1 MANARIKR
9 DTSATR
15 DLDDR
20 LASRAGE
27 VVASRNSASEA
38 DLARKERL
46 DAFRDKWA
54 NSALPDL
61 PKDII
66 PGFHLCWLSTTNT
79 YDSIDK
85 RMALGYEPV
94 KAGELGKGFEAL
106 GKMSSGK
113 FEGCVSCNEM
123 VLFKLPEDVY
133 QEVMRMLHLE
143 DPLEHQRNITAQV
156 RDTAQGNKGGR
167 SVLEGGLLEMEKE
180 TAKANNKDIR
190 FS

>member
-1 MANARIKR
+1 MANTRIKR
-9 DTSATR
+9 N
-15 DLDDR
+15 LEDR
-20 LASRAGE
+20 LLDRVE
-27 VVASRNSASEA
+27 ET
-38 DLARKERL
+38 KERIL
-46 DAFRDKWA
+46 IEDPEAISKKERVAAFRDKWQ

-61 PKDII
+61 SPGIL
-66 PGFHLCWLSTTNT
+66 PGFHLCWLSTTNN

-94 KAGELGKGFEAL
+94 KASELGKGFENL

-123 VLFKLPEDVY
+123 VLFKLPDEIY
-133 QEVMRMLHLE
+133 QEVMKMLHLE

-156 RDTAQGNKGGR
+156 RSTAQEGKGGR
-167 SVLEGGLLEMEKE
+167 SILEGGILETEKE
-180 TAKANNKDIR
+180 AAKANSNIR

>member
-20 LASRAGE
+20 LANRAGE
-27 VVASRNSASEA
+27 VVASRNTASEA

-180 TAKANNKDIR
+180 AAKANNTNIR

>member
-1 MANARIKR
+1 MANTRIKR
-9 DTSATR
+9 N
-15 DLDDR
+15 LEDR
-20 LASRAGE
+20 LLDRIE
-27 VVASRNSASEA
+27 ET
-38 DLARKERL
+38 KERIL
-46 DAFRDKWA
+46 TEDPEEISKKERVAAFRDKWQ

-61 PKDII
+61 PPGII
-66 PGFHLCWLSTTNT
+66 PGFHLCWLSSTNN

-94 KAGELGKGFEAL
+94 KASELGKGFENL

-113 FEGCVSCNEM
+113 FEGCISCNEM
-123 VLFKLPEDVY
+123 VLFKLPDEIY

-156 RDTAQGNKGGR
+156 RSTAQEGKGGR
-167 SVLEGGLLEMEKE
+167 SILEGGILEMEKE
-180 TAKANNKDIR
+180 TAKANSNIR

>member
-1 MANARIKR
+1 MANTRIKR
-9 DTSATR
+9 TIEDRIADRVQEVKERAMTAAP
-15 DLDDR
+15 DDI
-20 LASRAGE
+20 
-27 VVASRNSASEA
+27 
-38 DLARKERL
+38 ARRERL

-54 NSALPDL
+54 NSALPDI
-61 PKDII
+61 PANTI
-66 PGFHLCWLSTTNT
+66 PGMHLCWLSSTNT

-94 KAGELGKGFEAL
+94 KASELGIGFEGL
-106 GKMSSGK
+106 GKMNSGK

-123 VLFKLPEDVY
+123 VLFKLPEDIY

-180 TAKANNKDIR
+180 TAKANNKNVR

>member
-9 DTSATR
+9 D
-15 DLDDR
+15 LDDR
-20 LASRAGE
+20 LADRAAEAVSSRAT
-27 VVASRNSASEA
+27 ASES
-38 DLARKERL
+38 DIARKERL

-54 NSALPDL
+54 NSALPDI
-61 PKDII
+61 PKDAI

-94 KAGELGKGFEAL
+94 KAAELGKGFETL
-106 GKMSSGK
+106 GKMNSGK

-143 DPLEHQRNITAQV
+143 DPLEHQRNITAAV

-180 TAKANNKDIR
+180 TQKANNQNIR

>member
-1 MANARIKR
+1 MANTRIK
-9 DTSATR
+9 R

-20 LASRAGE
+20 LLNRVE
-27 VVASRNSASEA
+27 ETKERMASEDPA
-38 DLARKERL
+38 NKSKRERAE
-46 DAFRDKWA
+46 AFRDKWQ
-54 NSALPDL
+54 NSALPDI
-61 PKDII
+61 PAGAI
-66 PGFHLCWLSTTNT
+66 PGFHLCWLSTTNN

-94 KAGELGKGFEAL
+94 KASELGKGFENL

-123 VLFKLPEDVY
+123 VLFKLPEDIY

-180 TAKANNKDIR
+180 TQKANNQNIR
-190 FS
+190 FQ

>member
-1 MANARIKR
+1 MANTRIKR
-9 DTSATR
+9 D
-15 DLDDR
+15 LEDR
-20 LASRAGE
+20 LIDRVE
-27 VVASRNSASEA
+27 ET
-38 DLARKERL
+38 KERMAAE
-46 DAFRDKWA
+46 DPDSKSKRERAEAFRDKWQ

-61 PKDII
+61 PGGVI
-66 PGFHLCWLSTTNT
+66 PGFHLCWLSTTNN

-94 KAGELGKGFEAL
+94 KAAELGKGFESL

-123 VLFKLPEDVY
+123 VLFKLPEEIY

-143 DPLEHQRNITAQV
+143 DPLEHQRNITANV
-156 RDTAQGNKGGR
+156 RSTAQEGKGGR
-167 SVLEGGLLEMEKE
+167 SILEGGILEMDKE
-180 TAKANNKDIR
+180 AAKANSNIR

>member
-1 MANARIKR
+1 MANTRIKR
-9 DTSATR
+9 D
-15 DLDDR
+15 LEDR
-20 LASRAGE
+20 LADRIQE
-27 VVASRNSASEA
+27 T
-38 DLARKERL
+38 KERIAAA
-46 DAFRDKWA
+46 DPASDSKRERAEAFRDRWQ
-54 NSALPDL
+54 NNALPDI
-61 PKDII
+61 PGGVI
-66 PGFHLCWLSTTNT
+66 PGFHLCWLSTTNN

-94 KAGELGKGFEAL
+94 KAAELGKGFETL

-180 TAKANNKDIR
+180 TARANNRDIR

>member
-9 DTSATR
+9 DM
-15 DLDDR
+15 DER
-20 LASRAGE
+20 LADRAQE
-27 VVASRNSASEA
+27 AIARRNTISE
-38 DLARKERL
+38 DDKARRERL

-94 KAGELGKGFEAL
+94 KAADLGKGFESL

-143 DPLEHQRNITAQV
+143 DPIEHQRNITAAV

-180 TAKANNKDIR
+180 TTRANNQNIR
-190 FS
+190 F

>member
-1 MANARIKR
+1 MANSRIK
-9 DTSATR
+9 R

-20 LASRAGE
+20 LADRVNE
-27 VVASRNSASEA
+27 VVNTRSNVSS
-38 DLARKERL
+38 DDMARRERL
-46 DAFRDKWA
+46 DAFRDKWQ
-54 NSALPDL
+54 NSALPEIPQDA
-61 PKDII
+61 I

-94 KAGELGKGFEAL
+94 KAAELGKGFEAL

-123 VLFKLPEDVY
+123 VLFKLPEDIY

-180 TAKANNKDIR
+180 TTRANNTNIR

>member
-1 MANARIKR
+1 MANTRIK
-9 DTSATR
+9 R

-20 LASRAGE
+20 LADRVQE
-27 VVASRNSASEA
+27 T
-38 DLARKERL
+38 KERIAAE
-46 DAFRDKWA
+46 DPDNKSKRERAEAFRDRWQ

-61 PKDII
+61 PENII
-66 PGFHLCWLSTTNT
+66 PGFHLCWLSTTNN

-94 KAGELGKGFEAL
+94 KASELGKGFENL

-123 VLFKLPEDVY
+123 VLFKLPEEIY
-133 QEVMRMLHLE
+133 QEVMRMMHLE

-156 RDTAQGNKGGR
+156 RNTAQEGKGGR
-167 SVLEGGLLEMEKE
+167 SILEGGVLEMEKE
-180 TAKANNKDIR
+180 IAKANNPNIR
-190 FS
+190 F

>member
-9 DTSATR
+9 D
-15 DLDDR
+15 LDDR
-20 LASRAGE
+20 LADRAAEAVSSRAT
-27 VVASRNSASEA
+27 ASES
-38 DLARKERL
+38 DIARKERL
-46 DAFRDKWA
+46 DAFRDKWQ
-54 NSALPDL
+54 NSALPDI
-61 PKDII
+61 PRDAI

-94 KAGELGKGFEAL
+94 KAAELGKGFEAL
-106 GKMSSGK
+106 GKMNSGK

-180 TAKANNKDIR
+180 TQKANNTNIR
-190 FS
+190 FQ

>member
-1 MANARIKR
+1 MNTRIK
-9 DTSATR
+9 R

-20 LASRAGE
+20 LEDRIAE
-27 VVASRNSASEA
+27 VKQRSTANEDDIKR
-38 DLARKERL
+38 RERI
-46 DAFRDKWA
+46 DAFRDKWQ

-61 PKDII
+61 PKDAI
-66 PGFHLCWLSTTNT
+66 PGFHLCWLSTTNQ

-85 RMALGYEPV
+85 RLALGYEPV
-94 KAGELGKGFEAL
+94 KAAELGKGFEAL

-123 VLFKLPEDVY
+123 VLFKLPEEIY

-143 DPLEHQRNITAQV
+143 DPLEHQRNITAAV
-156 RDTAQGNKGGR
+156 RSTSQEGKGGR
-167 SVLEGGLLEMEKE
+167 SILEGGILEMEKE
-180 TAKANNKDIR
+180 AAKANSNVR